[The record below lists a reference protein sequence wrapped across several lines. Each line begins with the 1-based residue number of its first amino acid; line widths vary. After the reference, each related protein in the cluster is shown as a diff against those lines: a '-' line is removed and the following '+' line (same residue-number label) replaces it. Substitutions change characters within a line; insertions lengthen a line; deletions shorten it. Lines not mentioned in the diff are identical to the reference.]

1 MIGRVHMCH
10 EVIDGHRLISGG
22 SAFRARVIGAL
33 DRHPRPTLGRYGTRI
48 EATPLVF
55 RPSWGLPPLQWRSPA
70 HASPANASRSNL
82 PPMRGQCP
90 SSALLQPV
98 PRSNEPSPG
107 PCSTPILRDGLIVDI
122 LAESM
127 AARMSRPPRIHD
139 TTVAADRSA
148 LGARLSRPYSS
159 IDLPSRSP

>member
-1 MIGRVHMCH
+1 
-10 EVIDGHRLISGG
+10 
-22 SAFRARVIGAL
+22 
-33 DRHPRPTLGRYGTRI
+33 
-48 EATPLVF
+48 
-55 RPSWGLPPLQWRSPA
+55 
-70 HASPANASRSNL
+70 
-82 PPMRGQCP
+82 MRGQCP
-90 SSALLQPV
+90 SSVLLQPV
-98 PRSNEPSPG
+98 AGSNEPSPG

-148 LGARLSRPYSS
+148 LGARPSRPYSS